1 MNAVREWSTII
12 CLAAIV
18 CTMLELMC
26 PDGKTEKMV
35 RFVLAAFLICAMISP
50 LTGTI
55 SKISFDLN
63 KDSVQ
68 ANNSAFKKK
77 VSETTISVASDN
89 IKSLA
94 TQELEQHDISSK
106 KIDVFMDTNENGS
119 ISMIKM
125 KVYLKERQSHQDVKK
140 ILEDKL
146 GIETEIVYG
155 SD

>member
-1 MNAVREWSTII
+1 MSAVREWSTII
-12 CLAAIV
+12 CFAATV
-18 CTMLELMC
+18 CTMFELMC

-50 LTGTI
+50 LTGTV
-55 SKISFDLN
+55 SKISFDLD

-68 ANNSAFKKK
+68 TNNSVFKKK

-94 TQELEQHDISSK
+94 TQELSLHNVYSK

-125 KVYLKERQSHQDVKK
+125 KVYLKEKQSHQDVKK

>member
-1 MNAVREWSTII
+1 MNIVREWSTII

-35 RFVLAAFLICAMISP
+35 RFVLAAFLLCAMISP

-55 SKISFDLN
+55 SKISFDMKTN
-63 KDSVQ
+63 S
-68 ANNSAFKKK
+68 AEENNSAFKKK
-77 VSETTISVASDN
+77 VSQTAINVAADN
-89 IKSLA
+89 IKELA
-94 TQELEQHDISSK
+94 KTELDQYNISSK
-106 KIDVFMDTNENGS
+106 KIDVLMDTNDVGS

-125 KVYLKERQSHQDVKK
+125 KVYLKERQSHHDVKK

-155 SD
+155 SE